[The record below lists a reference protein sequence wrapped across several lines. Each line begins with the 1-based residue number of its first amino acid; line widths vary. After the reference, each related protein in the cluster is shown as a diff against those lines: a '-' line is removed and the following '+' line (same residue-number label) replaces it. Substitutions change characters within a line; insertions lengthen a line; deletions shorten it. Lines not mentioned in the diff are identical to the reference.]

1 MEIKKVFSYRK
12 KVSRIL
18 CYSLVGFIFFI
29 IAIALLYK
37 ATKRT
42 FYFYNHRYDV
52 VLTDSMSVKNEKYK
66 DFLQGTK
73 QIKAFDFVVSE
84 RITNKTKLKVLDVV
98 IFDNPDIGMD
108 MHRIVDIDR
117 IGDTVKFEN
126 IGEEKVGDVDVL
138 KFTSPSSSI
147 VLKDEFCYTDV
158 EVVNYSQEAFDENE
172 YYFNVG
178 PTFITPN
185 ITSTLE
191 SNGYYKNIITYH
203 KDSSAPATFS
213 ITKKSY
219 DFKSSFA
226 SIKLHGAKK
235 EILINNSTFKQAEDG
250 EFMFNITEKFLI
262 RGDKAN
268 TDDGWYEKSKLQ
280 SKVIMVLPKLG
291 YPIRFLAS
299 PYGTILLVGLMFI
312 PLTYWFIFD
321 KKKEEREAIEKNEE
335 E

>member
-1 MEIKKVFSYRK
+1 MELKRVFSRRK
-12 KVSRIL
+12 KVSKIL
-18 CYSLVGFIFFI
+18 CYSLVAFIFVI

-37 ATKRT
+37 ATKKT

-73 QIKAFDFVVSE
+73 QIQAFDFMVSE

-98 IFDNPDIGMD
+98 IFDNPDIGID

-117 IGDTVKFEN
+117 IGDTVNFTSISEDR
-126 IGEEKVGDVDVL
+126 IGSNDVL
-138 KFTSPSSSI
+138 KFTAPSSSI
-147 VLKDEFCYTDV
+147 VLKDAFCYTDV
-158 EVVNYSQEAFDENE
+158 EVVAYSQEAFDENE

-178 PTFITPN
+178 AASVNPI
-185 ITSTLE
+185 ITSNLE
-191 SNGYYKNIITYH
+191 SNGYYKSVITYH
-203 KDSSAPATFS
+203 KDSSAPVTFS

-219 DFKSSFA
+219 DFKASFA
-226 SIKLHGAKK
+226 SIKLYGGKQ
-235 EILINNSTFKQAEDG
+235 EILINNEALKQATDG

-280 SKVIMVLPKLG
+280 SKVIRVLPKLG
-291 YPIRFLAS
+291 YPIRFLSS

-312 PLTYWFIFD
+312 PITYWMIFD
-321 KKKEEREAIEKNEE
+321 KKKQNKEEVNKDEKE
-335 E
+335 